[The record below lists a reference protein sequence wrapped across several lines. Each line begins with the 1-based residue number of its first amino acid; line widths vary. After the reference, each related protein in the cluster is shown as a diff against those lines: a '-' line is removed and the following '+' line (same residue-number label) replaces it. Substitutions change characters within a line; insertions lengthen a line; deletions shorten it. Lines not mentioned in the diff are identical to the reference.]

1 MGRHEA
7 NWFWECATFLL
18 CRCRGYIEFGCYSS
32 ECIWIHYWTIIS
44 TLHVYV
50 LGKFNDW
57 SLNAITVFNPSHQLK
72 KILLIVVPYI
82 AFGWY
87 WLTISGQ
94 DVTPLY
100 VLRDL

>member
-1 MGRHEA
+1 LVVG
-7 NWFWECATFLL
+7 
-18 CRCRGYIEFGCYSS
+18 
-32 ECIWIHYWTIIS
+32 
-44 TLHVYV
+44 
-50 LGKFNDW
+50 
-57 SLNAITVFNPSHQLK
+57 AITVFNPSHQLK

-100 VLRDL
+100 VLRICNFVVSFRKDQPSRTLMIFGLMGMTAMLIGFSLLEQ